1 MTSSPLWRP
10 ASVGV
15 ALLALG
21 ACHRGDADKAAP
33 AASNAAPTSAGA
45 AATASPTD
53 ARLNQ
58 LAVRQ
63 IDVKEPGVLALTST
77 AFEAA
82 GVIPDQFSS
91 YGQNVSPEL
100 CWSPDKAAKS
110 YVLIVEDP
118 DAPKPEPF
126 VHWVAWNIPAS
137 VHELPLGISN
147 APSSAQPLMQGRNGA
162 GTPLWYGP
170 HPPKGGPHHYHFQ
183 LFALDAALALPA
195 GADRNEVV
203 KAMQGHVVAM
213 GDLVGTYQAK

>member
-10 ASVGV
+10 ASIGLT
-15 ALLALG
+15 LLALG

-33 AASNAAPTSAGA
+33 ATSS
-45 AATASPTD
+45 ASPTD

-63 IDVKEPGVLALTST
+63 IDVKQPNLQDSGVLALTST

-82 GVIPDQFSS
+82 GAIPDQFSS

-100 CWSPDKAAKS
+100 AWNPDKAARS

-147 APSSAQPLMQGRNGA
+147 APASGQPLRQGRNGA

-183 LFALDAALALPA
+183 LFALDAALTLPA
-195 GADRNEVV
+195 GSDRNAVV
-203 KAMQGHVVAM
+203 KAMRGHVVAM